1 MVQDVEGAEAPREF
15 IGPKDFDG
23 GYLIFR
29 KLPRRISA
37 AVGGRRMPR
46 RLHRTLNDAKREA
59 ARLTE
64 QWPDS
69 TFIIM
74 QEVATVKVR
83 RAEQASA

>member
-1 MVQDVEGAEAPREF
+1 MVEETEAGREF
-15 IGPKDFDG
+15 IGAKDFDG

-46 RLHRTLNDAKREA
+46 RIHRSLDSAKLEA

-74 QEVATVKVR
+74 QVIATVKVR
-83 RAEQASA
+83 RTGAA